1 MSSAIEVTKSN
12 FQSEVLESQ
21 TPVLIDLWAEWCGP
35 CRVLGPI
42 VDELAA
48 DYAGRLKVGKVD
60 VDAEPELAATYNVAS
75 IPTLLLFKDG
85 QIVASAVGARPKAQL
100 AAALGLEQHVPAAA

>member
-100 AAALGLEQHVPAAA
+100 AAALGLEQHVAAAA

>member
-12 FQSEVLESQ
+12 FQSEVLESP

-48 DYAGRLKVGKVD
+48 DYTGRLKVGKVD
-60 VDAEPELAATYNVAS
+60 VDAEPELAATYGVAS
-75 IPTLLLFKDG
+75 IPTVLLFKDG
-85 QIVASAVGARPKAQL
+85 EIVASAVGARPKAQL
-100 AAALGLEQHVPAAA
+100 AAALGLEQHVAAAA

>member
-12 FQSEVLESQ
+12 FQSEVLNSQ

-42 VDELAA
+42 VDELAS

-60 VDAEPELAATYNVAS
+60 VDAEPELAATYGVAS
-75 IPTLLLFKDG
+75 IPTVLLFKDG

-100 AAALGLEQHVPAAA
+100 AAALGLEQHVSAAA